1 MKSLLGLIETVRTG
15 YEQVRRRQAKFKSSI
30 RLKTIL
36 CLIEDIFL
44 FQLNQQLKEM
54 VSHNEML
61 FSVLGNFD
69 ATQHFI
75 ILQNEIG
82 VLQYEI

>member
-30 RLKTIL
+30 RLKIIL

-44 FQLNQQLKEM
+44 FQLNQQLKELLPYNKM
-54 VSHNEML
+54 H
-61 FSVLGNFD
+61 FSVLGIFD
-69 ATQHFI
+69 AVQHCV
-75 ILQNEIG
+75 ILRDET
-82 VLQYEI
+82 